1 MFGEKC
7 DMSIS
12 ESGSKLYK
20 ESKRIIND
28 AKENGQLVLF
38 VGAGASADSG
48 MPLWSKAIEKIAE
61 KMPLTDKQND
71 PLKIPQYYFNTR
83 GKKEYTQLMR
93 DIFRYGDNLIPTE
106 LHKKILQFETATI
119 ITTNYDHLIER
130 AAEANGEFMRVIS
143 KDIDMPYRKA
153 RRELIKMHGDFEND
167 NFVLKEDDYLNYS
180 HNFKLIETYI
190 KSIIGSKVVL
200 FMGYSLNDPDVKHI
214 ISWVKDILKDDFQR
228 AYLILTRVSAN
239 NIEREYFKNLGI
251 NLIYGTE
258 LVKEKES
265 THSEQL
271 IDVLEYLLM
280 KEQGNNLDMLYTELK
295 PMEDLNYVYG
305 KYIANAFRK
314 QEINCS
320 DDESILLV
328 NGGEEVPHN
337 ALGEAIWKVL
347 QNEECDKA
355 FEREKINS
363 IIRICEKSRFSEVI
377 RINGKKRNREK
388 LNNKRCRIEELIFK
402 YDFDGLRNLLKE
414 NNENLSPEK
423 PEIYMQQAFI
433 YAFFYDYSRAYN
445 ALKLAAQA
453 FYARKSY
460 VWYFIAEFNRKYVG
474 RIAVSSF
481 GKYEMSSTKRK
492 IVGDEIKALDL
503 ERIFQSIPNS
513 GDDSYLFLQEL
524 KNFTVS
530 STLFYNIYADSL
542 KTNEEATT
550 KYTLFIGTAAYEKL
564 RNKVR
569 DFDRY
574 ETCNY
579 IILDRFTENKSI
591 FDLYIRTILSAIN
604 FSDMESEDDEDVCG
618 NIKPESLTDFD
629 LYIILRYMQ
638 QKEMKTLFK
647 EFDIKKLPVSDE
659 GAAYL
664 QAICKSICNEDK
676 YEKPSIYETDR
687 FWVYLALLSHVEVTD
702 DMVYCVFERLNRIKD
717 MFEIR
722 TYKNLINNFIVYICD
737 ETSVNNKSIY
747 KLAKQLSEKLVQY
760 IVADKSN
767 VKFLAN
773 LLNNLIYF
781 ISRGDSQFDNR
792 ELIQSLIDEKQKLL
806 LFNMY
811 PFLDETSQ
819 KIIQDSFS
827 IWIPEEGN
835 AEEYVEYCRA
845 VLSDIKLQN
854 KEIESKIL
862 LWISTMEQEDRKD
875 KFGGTFPCQY
885 GYMDVLREMVN
896 LFLEDKVCDVDLL
909 KTITE
914 KTSDE
919 MSKWLLDMNT
929 FDYEKF
935 ECSWLLQCSSKL
947 LESIAENKIVCEN
960 IRSVYKKQYDTLADR
975 QDITD
980 KIVKYFM

>member
-1 MFGEKC
+1 M
-7 DMSIS
+7 
-12 ESGSKLYK
+12 
-20 ESKRIIND
+20 
-28 AKENGQLVLF
+28 
-38 VGAGASADSG
+38 
-48 MPLWSKAIEKIAE
+48 
-61 KMPLTDKQND
+61 
-71 PLKIPQYYFNTR
+71 
-83 GKKEYTQLMR
+83 
-93 DIFRYGDNLIPTE
+93 
-106 LHKKILQFETATI
+106 
-119 ITTNYDHLIER
+119 
-130 AAEANGEFMRVIS
+130 
-143 KDIDMPYRKA
+143 
-153 RRELIKMHGDFEND
+153 
-167 NFVLKEDDYLNYS
+167 
-180 HNFKLIETYI
+180 
-190 KSIIGSKVVL
+190 
-200 FMGYSLNDPDVKHI
+200 
-214 ISWVKDILKDDFQR
+214 
-228 AYLILTRVSAN
+228 
-239 NIEREYFKNLGI
+239 
-251 NLIYGTE
+251 
-258 LVKEKES
+258 
-265 THSEQL
+265 
-271 IDVLEYLLM
+271 
-280 KEQGNNLDMLYTELK
+280 
-295 PMEDLNYVYG
+295 
-305 KYIANAFRK
+305 
-314 QEINCS
+314 
-320 DDESILLV
+320 
-328 NGGEEVPHN
+328 PHN

-481 GKYEMSSTKRK
+481 GKHEMSSTKRK
-492 IVGDEIKALDL
+492 IVEDEIKDLDL

-524 KNFTVS
+524 KNLTVS

-550 KYTLFIGTAAYEKL
+550 KYTFFIGTAAYEKL

-638 QKEMKTLFK
+638 QKETKTLFK

-659 GAAYL
+659 GAEYL

-747 KLAKQLSEKLVQY
+747 KLVKQLSEKLVQY

-827 IWIPEEGN
+827 IWIQKKEMLKN
-835 AEEYVEYCRA
+835 MWNIVEQYCQ
-845 VLSDIKLQN
+845 I
-854 KEIESKIL
+854 
-862 LWISTMEQEDRKD
+862 
-875 KFGGTFPCQY
+875 
-885 GYMDVLREMVN
+885 
-896 LFLEDKVCDVDLL
+896 
-909 KTITE
+909 
-914 KTSDE
+914 
-919 MSKWLLDMNT
+919 
-929 FDYEKF
+929 
-935 ECSWLLQCSSKL
+935 
-947 LESIAENKIVCEN
+947 
-960 IRSVYKKQYDTLADR
+960 
-975 QDITD
+975 
-980 KIVKYFM
+980 

>member
-1 MFGEKC
+1 
-7 DMSIS
+7 
-12 ESGSKLYK
+12 
-20 ESKRIIND
+20 
-28 AKENGQLVLF
+28 
-38 VGAGASADSG
+38 
-48 MPLWSKAIEKIAE
+48 
-61 KMPLTDKQND
+61 
-71 PLKIPQYYFNTR
+71 
-83 GKKEYTQLMR
+83 
-93 DIFRYGDNLIPTE
+93 
-106 LHKKILQFETATI
+106 
-119 ITTNYDHLIER
+119 
-130 AAEANGEFMRVIS
+130 
-143 KDIDMPYRKA
+143 
-153 RRELIKMHGDFEND
+153 
-167 NFVLKEDDYLNYS
+167 
-180 HNFKLIETYI
+180 
-190 KSIIGSKVVL
+190 
-200 FMGYSLNDPDVKHI
+200 
-214 ISWVKDILKDDFQR
+214 
-228 AYLILTRVSAN
+228 
-239 NIEREYFKNLGI
+239 
-251 NLIYGTE
+251 
-258 LVKEKES
+258 
-265 THSEQL
+265 
-271 IDVLEYLLM
+271 
-280 KEQGNNLDMLYTELK
+280 
-295 PMEDLNYVYG
+295 
-305 KYIANAFRK
+305 
-314 QEINCS
+314 
-320 DDESILLV
+320 
-328 NGGEEVPHN
+328 
-337 ALGEAIWKVL
+337 
-347 QNEECDKA
+347 
-355 FEREKINS
+355 
-363 IIRICEKSRFSEVI
+363 
-377 RINGKKRNREK
+377 
-388 LNNKRCRIEELIFK
+388 
-402 YDFDGLRNLLKE
+402 
-414 NNENLSPEK
+414 
-423 PEIYMQQAFI
+423 
-433 YAFFYDYSRAYN
+433 
-445 ALKLAAQA
+445 
-453 FYARKSY
+453 
-460 VWYFIAEFNRKYVG
+460 
-474 RIAVSSF
+474 
-481 GKYEMSSTKRK
+481 
-492 IVGDEIKALDL
+492 
-503 ERIFQSIPNS
+503 
-513 GDDSYLFLQEL
+513 
-524 KNFTVS
+524 
-530 STLFYNIYADSL
+530 
-542 KTNEEATT
+542 
-550 KYTLFIGTAAYEKL
+550 
-564 RNKVR
+564 
-569 DFDRY
+569 
-574 ETCNY
+574 
-579 IILDRFTENKSI
+579 
-591 FDLYIRTILSAIN
+591 
-604 FSDMESEDDEDVCG
+604 MESEDDEDVCG

-638 QKEMKTLFK
+638 QKETKTLFK

-659 GAAYL
+659 GAEYL

>member
-1 MFGEKC
+1 M
-7 DMSIS
+7 
-12 ESGSKLYK
+12 
-20 ESKRIIND
+20 
-28 AKENGQLVLF
+28 
-38 VGAGASADSG
+38 
-48 MPLWSKAIEKIAE
+48 
-61 KMPLTDKQND
+61 
-71 PLKIPQYYFNTR
+71 
-83 GKKEYTQLMR
+83 
-93 DIFRYGDNLIPTE
+93 
-106 LHKKILQFETATI
+106 
-119 ITTNYDHLIER
+119 
-130 AAEANGEFMRVIS
+130 
-143 KDIDMPYRKA
+143 
-153 RRELIKMHGDFEND
+153 
-167 NFVLKEDDYLNYS
+167 
-180 HNFKLIETYI
+180 
-190 KSIIGSKVVL
+190 
-200 FMGYSLNDPDVKHI
+200 
-214 ISWVKDILKDDFQR
+214 
-228 AYLILTRVSAN
+228 
-239 NIEREYFKNLGI
+239 
-251 NLIYGTE
+251 
-258 LVKEKES
+258 
-265 THSEQL
+265 
-271 IDVLEYLLM
+271 
-280 KEQGNNLDMLYTELK
+280 
-295 PMEDLNYVYG
+295 
-305 KYIANAFRK
+305 
-314 QEINCS
+314 
-320 DDESILLV
+320 
-328 NGGEEVPHN
+328 
-337 ALGEAIWKVL
+337 GEAIWKVL

-481 GKYEMSSTKRK
+481 GKHEMSSTKRK
-492 IVGDEIKALDL
+492 IVEDEIKDLDL

-524 KNFTVS
+524 KNLTVS

-550 KYTLFIGTAAYEKL
+550 KYTFFIGTAAYEKL

-638 QKEMKTLFK
+638 QKETKTLFK

-659 GAAYL
+659 GAEYL